1 MKCSPISS
9 PVSRLRRQPGWYHPR
24 CTQLALPTHRIV
36 LYRSECVG
44 GDASQHWAHRI
55 AANLVMRSTRSGR
68 VTVLATLIAGRLR
81 EFLRLLVP
89 IGRPA
94 FPIPAGIND
103 WRLKSLN
110 LHQGIPRSGSAK
122 QKCVISE
129 VNSTELG
136 IVASDQNTPLD
147 GLGLEQ
153 QGQGCF
159 TDAMDAVRSL
169 ELSVTAADGCRSKT
183 RSTGSSGLLRR

>member
-1 MKCSPISS
+1 MD
-9 PVSRLRRQPGWYHPR
+9 
-24 CTQLALPTHRIV
+24 T
-36 LYRSECVG
+36 
-44 GDASQHWAHRI
+44 
-55 AANLVMRSTRSGR
+55 TRSSVRVEPRQQRTIQSNLGR
-68 VTVLATLIAGRLR
+68 ERSCIELDILSLQFSGGTPASGVRACVERRDSWNLYAAGYW

-103 WRLKSLN
+103 WRLNSLN
-110 LHQGIPRSGSAK
+110 LHQGNPRSGSAK

-129 VNSTELG
+129 VNSTEPG

-153 QGQGCF
+153 EGQGCF

-183 RSTGSSGLLRR
+183 RSTGWSGLLLW

>member
-1 MKCSPISS
+1 MNA
-9 PVSRLRRQPGWYHPR
+9 VSRPLLNERSQPLDKPGRNGGSQLSPLRQRIFSPGL
-24 CTQLALPTHRIV
+24 TDSLIV
-36 LYRSECVG
+36 
-44 GDASQHWAHRI
+44 
-55 AANLVMRSTRSGR
+55 
-68 VTVLATLIAGRLR
+68 AGYW
-81 EFLRLLVP
+81 EFLGLLVP

-103 WRLKSLN
+103 WRLNSLN

-153 QGQGCF
+153 EGQGCF

-183 RSTGSSGLLRR
+183 RSTGSSGLLLR